1 MEQNWIE
8 QEYVIPEWVYELA
21 TRLKTIEEHWKRDT
35 FRRYRECGQLILES
49 GYEKGKWNQLILK
62 EFMKVTD
69 YGHTVIYYMV
79 KLGKMTDTE
88 FSDVIGNFTSLYA
101 WSHPKALESK
111 PDKTKKKPIMERLEI
126 PVNKFGNEREAKEFF
141 LSFDGVYEGLFYHG
155 KVNRRISENN
165 KIFREGIEQEMEEET
180 ED

>member
-21 TRLKTIEEHWKRDT
+21 TKLKTIEEQWKRDT

-49 GYEKGKWNQLILK
+49 GYEKGKWNQVILE
-62 EFMKVTD
+62 EFMKLTN

-111 PDKTKKKPIMERLEI
+111 PDKSKKPTMEKLMI
-126 PVNKFGNEREAKEFF
+126 PASRFKSESEAREFF

-155 KVNRRISENN
+155 KVNREIAEQN
-165 KIFREGIEQEMEEET
+165 KFSKT
-180 ED
+180 